1 MKKDKKI
8 ILLSFATEDLKKTIK
23 RLTIQAKESGYY
35 DEINILNPKDINKN
49 NKDKIDKL
57 IRLGKKRGYAYWYWK
72 PLLILQ
78 TLENINNGDIIHYL
92 DAGFHINKN
101 RAKKFYEYVDLISN
115 TEKWLLAFQYKTIHA
130 DNMQDIIFPKREEHM
145 YTKGDIFNY
154 FKCLDNKEF
163 THTPQFFAGSFFLKK
178 DNKSYS
184 FLKQW
189 IEVFEKRFDLIDDS
203 ISKIPNFETF
213 IENRHDQS
221 IFSILCK
228 KNYVEVLSAYE
239 LDWAK
244 KNNKR
249 TWEHNLNNPF
259 LAKRDLK
266 YNILKRFFNRQK
278 KNFNRLLKKL

>member
-8 ILLSFATEDLKKTIK
+8 ILLSFATEDLKKTIN
-23 RLTIQAKESGYY
+23 RLKIQAKESGYY
-35 DEINILNPKDINKN
+35 DEINILSPKNINRNK
-49 NKDKIDKL
+49 KDKIDKL
-57 IRLGKKRGYAYWYWK
+57 ISLGKKRGYAYWYWK

-78 TLENINNGDIIHYL
+78 TLENISSGDIIHYL

-101 RAKKFYEYVDLISN
+101 RAKKFNEYVDLISN
-115 TEKWLLAFQYKTIHA
+115 TEKWLLAFQYKAIHA
-130 DNMQDIIFPKREEHM
+130 DKMQGIVFPKREEHM
-145 YTKGDIFNY
+145 YTKGDIFDY
-154 FKCLDNKEF
+154 FKCLDNKEV
-163 THTPQFFAGSFFLKK
+163 THTPQFSAGSFFLKK

-189 IEVFEKRFDLIDDS
+189 IEVFEKRFDLIDDT

-239 LDWAK
+239 FDWAK
-244 KNNKR
+244 KNNEKN
-249 TWEHNLNNPF
+249 WENNLKNPF
-259 LAKRDLK
+259 LEKRNLE

>member
-8 ILLSFATEDLKKTIK
+8 ILLSFATEDLKKTIN
-23 RLTIQAKESGYY
+23 RLEIQAKESGYY
-35 DEINILNPKDINKN
+35 DEINILSPKNINRNK
-49 NKDKIDKL
+49 KDKIDKL
-57 IRLGKKRGYAYWYWK
+57 ISLGKKRGYAYWYWK

-78 TLENINNGDIIHYL
+78 TLENINSGDIIHYL

-101 RAKKFYEYVDLISN
+101 SAKKFNEYVDLISN
-115 TEKWLLAFQYKTIHA
+115 TEKWLLAFQYKAIHA
-130 DNMQDIIFPKREEHM
+130 DKMQGIVFPKREEHM
-145 YTKGDIFNY
+145 YTKGDIFDY
-154 FKCLDNKEF
+154 FKCLDNKEV
-163 THTPQFFAGSFFLKK
+163 THTPQFSAGSFFLKK

-189 IEVFEKRFDLIDDS
+189 IEVFEKRFDLIDDT

-239 LDWAK
+239 FDWAK
-244 KNNKR
+244 KNNER
-249 TWEHNLNNPF
+249 TWEHNLKNPF
-259 LAKRDLK
+259 LAKRDLE

>member
-1 MKKDKKI
+1 MFKKNKI
-8 ILLSFATEDLKKTIK
+8 ILLAFATEDLRRSID
-23 RLTIQAKESGYY
+23 RLSNQAKESGYY
-35 DEINILNPKDINKN
+35 DEINILNPKNINKN

-57 IRLGKKRGYAYWYWK
+57 LSLGKKRGYAYWYWK

-92 DAGFHINKN
+92 DVGFHIN
-101 RAKKFYEYVDLISN
+101 RDGAKKFYKYIDLISDDD
-115 TEKWLLAFQYKTIHA
+115 KWLLAFQYKSFNV
-130 DNMQDIIFPKREEHM
+130 DNMQGIIFPKREEHM
-145 YTKGDIFNY
+145 YTKGDIFSY

-278 KNFNRLLKKL
+278 KTFNRLLRKL